1 MSDSMSKDEFIELPL
16 ENVTKISDSIDLI
29 IHTINGLIKDGI
41 KVSEVTTE
49 DSKLLASLSQL
60 VKHMENLH
68 STKHAFREVEPE
80 LWKIYI
86 QATEVILTGV
96 MMLIKLLQSGD
107 NINGSDELVFIV
119 NKLFEGSQIIVS
131 LVDQLV

>member
-1 MSDSMSKDEFIELPL
+1 MIRLFESLQ
-16 ENVTKISDSIDLI
+16 
-29 IHTINGLIKDGI
+29 TIY
-41 KVSEVTTE
+41 S
-49 DSKLLASLSQL
+49 
-60 VKHMENLH
+60 
-68 STKHAFREVEPE
+68 
-80 LWKIYI
+80 
-86 QATEVILTGV
+86 ILTGV

>member
-1 MSDSMSKDEFIELPL
+1 
-16 ENVTKISDSIDLI
+16 
-29 IHTINGLIKDGI
+29 
-41 KVSEVTTE
+41 
-49 DSKLLASLSQL
+49 
-60 VKHMENLH
+60 MENLH

-119 NKLFEGSQIIVS
+119 NKLFEGYYV
-131 LVDQLV
+131 